1 MRQDIGRT
9 NQELKMSI
17 NGLNLTA
24 EQLKMNIGWNG
35 TSYLFKSPEIDN
47 RGEKTGNYIEH
58 CTIYGIMHRTKGY
71 TTKNTSDGTTI
82 KAKDDPM
89 LLFVST
95 DKRNTE
101 MPKDYDKMVYFGK
114 EYIVHDVAPII
125 DGSEIWDIS
134 LYPIE

>member
-47 RGEKTGNYIEH
+47 RGEKTGTILSTVQYMAS
-58 CTIYGIMHRTKGY
+58 CTEQKG
-71 TTKNTSDGTTI
+71 TLQRIHQMGQQLK
-82 KAKDDPM
+82 
-89 LLFVST
+89 
-95 DKRNTE
+95 
-101 MPKDYDKMVYFGK
+101 
-114 EYIVHDVAPII
+114 
-125 DGSEIWDIS
+125 
-134 LYPIE
+134 